1 MVPFTE
7 LISKTA
13 SLGLGKN
20 GQFHFGQLKFEIPVR
35 YLNEEI
41 TQAVGYMSPEFR
53 GAIRTTLGNH

>member
-1 MVPFTE
+1 M
-7 LISKTA
+7 
-13 SLGLGKN
+13 
-20 GQFHFGQLKFEIPVR
+20 R